1 MPLCVNSAIERLSA
15 TKPTIN
21 VRLTVV
27 EHVNSML
34 VPTIGAVFRAL
45 ANPTMLVPL
54 RLEPATTH
62 LISMSTDLVLVTT
75 KFGNGKRFRVVF
87 MLFIRLCVLGV
98 ARIKRT
104 LRRML

>member
-45 ANPTMLVPL
+45 ANPAMLAPL

-62 LISMSTDLVLVTT
+62 LISSADLVLVTR